1 MKSNT
6 NWAISFTFANDF
18 GGAVV
23 VGRSRDESNGSKII
37 NAVLTISLD
46 SNCKFIHTAQKMKFS
61 MKDFFS
67 KCDQI
72 RKKLRIWSHL
82 RKKSLMKNFICCA
95 VSSLAWVATYLEKI
109 VRSITYV
116 FLFSSIMQF
125 NQKFHLTS

>member
-82 RKKSLMKNFICCA
+82 LKKYLMENLFLCA
-95 VSSLAWVATYLEKI
+95 VT
-109 VRSITYV
+109 ITECIHRGIRNM
-116 FLFSSIMQF
+116 SSIKAKVFRQC
-125 NQKFHLTS
+125 QKWRSTASLFV